1 MDNNDTLIHYGIPRR
16 SGRFKFGSGKDPYQ
30 NVSTSKSNK
39 AEKPL
44 SVKDS
49 VKAHNKKVSE
59 LSKQMT
65 DAELTAAINRRR
77 LEDTY
82 KQLNSVP
89 IPESKVKKIMQK
101 AAVTALETVATNAA
115 KSLLQAWVNKITVKT
130 LNVKI
135 SDLDKDK
142 KK

>member
-1 MDNNDTLIHYGIPRR
+1 MDNCDILIHYGIPRR

-49 VKAHNKKVSE
+49 ANAHNKKVSE

-115 KSLLQAWVNKITVKT
+115 KSLLQAGVNKITAKT

>member
-1 MDNNDTLIHYGIPRR
+1 
-16 SGRFKFGSGKDPYQ
+16 
-30 NVSTSKSNK
+30 
-39 AEKPL
+39 
-44 SVKDS
+44 
-49 VKAHNKKVSE
+49 
-59 LSKQMT
+59 MT
-65 DAELTAAINRRR
+65 DTELTAAINRRR

-82 KQLNSVP
+82 KQLNSVS

-115 KSLLQAWVNKITVKT
+115 KSLLQAGINKITVKT

>member
-30 NVSTSKSNK
+30 NVSNSKSNK

-44 SVKDS
+44 SAKDS
-49 VKAHNKKVSE
+49 ANAHNKKVSE

-65 DAELTAAINRRR
+65 DTELTAAINRRR

-82 KQLNSVP
+82 KQLNSVS

-101 AAVTALETVATNAA
+101 AAVTALETVATNVA
-115 KSLLQAWVNKITVKT
+115 KSLLQAGVNKITAKT